1 MYQPQKPQN
10 STNNSFASLPQLLVK
25 FFFLS
30 LLLALCPFLP
40 KLVEVLVRLV
50 LPLLT
55 LLLLLLLLVGLVE
68 VFTASSLQVLVV
80 RLPLADVT
88 QHRVRLL
95 QLRELAVGLRLVRV
109 SVGVLQL
116 HLRQV
121 RALDLGLT
129 RVPTHTELEVVIL
142 PRDVVRVE
150 QATWSTTVRC
160 TEKVP

>member
-1 MYQPQKPQN
+1 MTEQNPKQNEIIYQPPN
-10 STNNSFASLPQLLVK
+10 I
-25 FFFLS
+25 
-30 LLLALCPFLP
+30 
-40 KLVEVLVRLV
+40 

-55 LLLLLLLLVGLVE
+55 LLLVLLLLLLVGLVE

-109 SVGVLQL
+109 SVGMLQL
-116 HLRQV
+116 RLRQV
-121 RALDLGLT
+121 RALDLSWT

-142 PRDVVRVE
+142 LGNILTSYRSRLNPQDTWLNQFNFCKIFMDV
-150 QATWSTTVRC
+150 S
-160 TEKVP
+160 